1 MSLVLFY
8 FGKDLL
14 GVLTTKDL
22 EKWYILRVTWDGGRV
37 ELSLLPYSTGYV
49 TAVVCLILP
58 PSLVLVTVNVATAT
72 NTVKSSVCLRA
83 TPSHR

>member
-1 MSLVLFY
+1 MSIVLFY

-22 EKWYILRVTWDGGRV
+22 EKWYILRVTWDGGQV

-58 PSLVLVTVNVATAT
+58 PYLVLVTVNVATAT
-72 NTVKSSVCLRA
+72 NTVKFSVCLRA